1 MFILSSASLV
11 LEFLSTNHTSI
22 YEKSELKIFKDI
34 KFLDKISR
42 NWPNDL
48 LGTNVYEILEYC

>member
-1 MFILSSASLV
+1 MFILSSTSFV
-11 LEFLSTNHTSI
+11 LEFLSTSHTSI
-22 YEKSELKIFKDI
+22 YEKSELKFFKDI
-34 KFLDKISR
+34 KFLDKVSC